1 MLPKIAMYGL
11 QIVSPS
17 GILVAG
23 ATLTAATPD
32 AGKVAAGNGGGPAGL
47 TGTATG
53 VVDGKGGG
61 FGIDLGPG
69 GGPDAAALG
78 VDEGG
83 GGGVAFGGGTA
94 FSDESLGSIACF

>member
-1 MLPKIAMYGL
+1 MYGL

-17 GILVAG
+17 GIWLAG
-23 ATLTAATPD
+23 AALTAAALD
-32 AGKVAAGNGGGPAGL
+32 AGKLAGNGGGPAGL

-53 VVDGKGGG
+53 VVDGRGGG
-61 FGIDLGPG
+61 FGIDVGPG
-69 GGPDAAALG
+69 GGPDAAAFG
-78 VDEGG
+78 ADEGGG